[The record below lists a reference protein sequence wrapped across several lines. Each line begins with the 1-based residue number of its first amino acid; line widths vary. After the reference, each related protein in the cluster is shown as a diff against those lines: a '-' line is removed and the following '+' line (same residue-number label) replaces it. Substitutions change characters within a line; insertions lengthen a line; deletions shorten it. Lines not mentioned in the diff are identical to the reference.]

1 MEKIY
6 RDPVHNIIR
15 IKTDEK
21 IGQLLV
27 QLIDTAE
34 FQRLRRIKQL
44 GLALFTYQG
53 AEHSRFTHSL
63 GVLHLMNR
71 VLEKLSLKYKIEDED
86 QWVIKCAALLHD
98 IGHGAFSHVME
109 KILDFKHENFTVETI
124 VSEETEVGK
133 ALRNFSA
140 EFPARVASVIRGD
153 FRPIA
158 LSQLVSSQLDV
169 DRMDYL
175 LRDSLMTGAKYGV
188 YDLEWIIRTV
198 EIDQEKDRIYVA
210 VEGLHA
216 VEGYLQARYHMFKQ
230 VYFHR
235 SLRSAGVIL
244 QSLLNRAIDLMKE
257 NGDVWFT
264 HDTPF
269 GKILSGQKLS
279 LAEHLK
285 MDDSDVIFHIKRW
298 QSSKDK
304 ILADLSKRFI
314 NRCLFSALDLDMPED
329 EKRVFLEGVR
339 KIVENSGFD
348 PKYYFI
354 EDKASDE
361 PYYLY
366 KADEKEPKSSIL
378 VQVGYSRPEIK
389 EISEVSPAV
398 QSLKKA
404 YELHRICF
412 PSELKEEVS
421 NLYRKKQKTTEIDF
435 SRKLASHE

>member
-140 EFPARVASVIRGD
+140 EFPVRVASVIRGD

-210 VEGLHA
+210 AEGLHA

-244 QSLLNRAIDLMKE
+244 QSLLNRAIDLIKE

-314 NRCLFSALDLDMPED
+314 NRRLFSALDLDMPED

-421 NLYRKKQKTTEIDF
+421 DLYRKKQKTTEIDF